1 MSAVLTELLTYLF
14 KFVIMLICAFCGILV
29 GKKIR
34 ANKDAK
40 ESIEKSNTEA

>member
-1 MSAVLTELLTYLF
+1 MTAVISELLTYLF

-40 ESIEKSNTEA
+40 TATEAIEKK